1 MTFTIVTFGCKVNSY
16 ETEAVKEMMIKA
28 SFEYVKNYKDADI
41 VLFNTCSVT
50 RVSEKKCLTKIR
62 SLNANYKDKIAC
74 CFGCFSQL
82 HPEELAQL
90 ENVKVIIGNRKKDK
104 LVDYINKYLETRERI
119 IDVKSNLRQEI
130 YEELKI
136 SSFSSEVRAFMKIQ
150 DGCDN
155 FCSYCVIPFTRG
167 KSCSRKREDVLLE
180 VEKLAKKGYRE
191 IVLSGVD
198 IGSYKDGEDY
208 RFIDLIK
215 DILNVEPKS
224 FRLRISSLESSQI
237 SDELISIM
245 KNDNRLVNHL
255 HIPLQS
261 GSQKI
266 LGLMNRKYDLNYFKE
281 LTKKLKRE
289 VPNIALSTDVIV
301 GFPSESDDDFKD
313 TYDFI
318 KEVGFMRVHVFPYS
332 ARPFTLASKMKEQ
345 VSRECSKNRVRILT
359 DLSSRLAREYFENN
373 LSKSLEVLLEEEL
386 PSEDGYLIFR
396 GYSQNYI
403 DIKVRTKENLL
414 GKVVKVVLLDQ
425 EIQEVD
431 SII

>member
-1 MTFTIVTFGCKVNSY
+1 M
-16 ETEAVKEMMIKA
+16 
-28 SFEYVKNYKDADI
+28 
-41 VLFNTCSVT
+41 
-50 RVSEKKCLTKIR
+50 
-62 SLNANYKDKIAC
+62 
-74 CFGCFSQL
+74 
-82 HPEELAQL
+82 
-90 ENVKVIIGNRKKDK
+90 
-104 LVDYINKYLETRERI
+104 
-119 IDVKSNLRQEI
+119 
-130 YEELKI
+130 
-136 SSFSSEVRAFMKIQ
+136 
-150 DGCDN
+150 
-155 FCSYCVIPFTRG
+155 
-167 KSCSRKREDVLLE
+167 
-180 VEKLAKKGYRE
+180 
-191 IVLSGVD
+191 
-198 IGSYKDGEDY
+198 
-208 RFIDLIK
+208 
-215 DILNVEPKS
+215 EPKS

-359 DLSSRLAREYFENN
+359 DLSSRLARQYFENN
-373 LSKSLEVLLEEEL
+373 LFKSLEVLLEEEL

>member
-1 MTFTIVTFGCKVNSY
+1 
-16 ETEAVKEMMIKA
+16 
-28 SFEYVKNYKDADI
+28 
-41 VLFNTCSVT
+41 
-50 RVSEKKCLTKIR
+50 
-62 SLNANYKDKIAC
+62 
-74 CFGCFSQL
+74 
-82 HPEELAQL
+82 
-90 ENVKVIIGNRKKDK
+90 
-104 LVDYINKYLETRERI
+104 
-119 IDVKSNLRQEI
+119 
-130 YEELKI
+130 
-136 SSFSSEVRAFMKIQ
+136 MKIQ

-215 DILNVEPKS
+215 DILKVEPKS
-224 FRLRISSLESSQI
+224 FRLRISSLESSEI

-359 DLSSRLAREYFENN
+359 DLSSRLARQYFENN